1 LNAEIPS
8 IAHGLSMKTPRESD
22 IPQTLRKMPTEDVA
36 AWCESFVEGSAN
48 RILGQLELQRRRDH
62 AMRVRIWI
70 AMGLATCALVL
81 SLIALYAST
90 MAR

>member
-1 LNAEIPS
+1 
-8 IAHGLSMKTPRESD
+8 MKTPRESD
-22 IPQTLRKMPTEDVA
+22 IPQTLRKMSTDDVA

-48 RILGQLELQRRRDH
+48 RILGHLELQRRRDH

-70 AMGLATCALVL
+70 AMGLAACALVL
-81 SLIALYAST
+81 SLIALYAS